1 MEAILHYL
9 ELAAETLAVGFL
21 LYLPFLMNLYLKKA
35 QERMQKKR

>member
-9 ELAAETLAVGFL
+9 ERVGETLGVGFL

-35 QERMQKKR
+35 QERTQKKQ